1 MRRCNCRLRNSSLDH
16 GQYDYASPQRIKI
29 LLFVGVYVDSNESM
43 KGRST
48 DLLLWLF
55 TILSVPA
62 IIIVTFWL
70 NGYLGIR
77 L

>member
-1 MRRCNCRLRNSSLDH
+1 
-16 GQYDYASPQRIKI
+16 
-29 LLFVGVYVDSNESM
+29 M